1 MKIVFPYLSTY
12 SLSTASPFTIITN
25 SENVLC
31 LHKNEDGAWVNAKW
45 EGKGTYVY
53 IVEMINGC
61 TYYVTE
67 ETFNRLER
75 EIYGTD

>member
-12 SLSTASPFTIITN
+12 SLSTVSHNTIITD
-25 SENVLC
+25 SEKVLC
-31 LHKNEDGAWVNAKW
+31 LHKNEDGTWLNAKW
-45 EGKGTYVY
+45 EGRGVYNY
-53 IVEMINGC
+53 IVEMINGS

>member
-12 SLSTASPFTIITN
+12 SLSTESHNTIITN
-25 SENVLC
+25 NESVLC
-31 LHKNEDGAWVNAKW
+31 LHKNEDGVWLNGKW
-45 EGKGTYVY
+45 EGKGKYEY
-53 IVEMINGC
+53 IVEMINGA

-67 ETFNRLER
+67 ETFNRLEK